1 MPCHAAKYSPA
12 FLFFLSCCCF
22 SFSRGFLGVTE
33 VFVLCRLR
41 LFCLCLRASATPCM
55 RIRQAP
61 PQPTPR
67 TPCSFSQA
75 CWVDIQARLVNAH
88 PAKHPPTPLAP
99 FSCFLT
105 CSFVFFFLSGLLGGL
120 PGSFS
125 QRTPSPSPATP
136 CCEKEKRERARFT
149 AFCVC
154 PHLFLRNLH

>member
-1 MPCHAAKYSPA
+1 MRPSIHKSMPCHAAKYSPA

-61 PQPTPR
+61 PEPTP
-67 TPCSFSQA
+67 PHPFAPFSSLLQA

-88 PAKHPPTPLAP
+88 PAKHPPH
-99 FSCFLT
+99 
-105 CSFVFFFLSGLLGGL
+105 
-120 PGSFS
+120 
-125 QRTPSPSPATP
+125 TP
-136 CCEKEKRERARFT
+136 CTFLLFSYRF
-149 AFCVC
+149 VC
-154 PHLFLRNLH
+154 PFFSLRLVRWTSRLV